1 MDINKDQPAEKPKK
15 LNSLNIVSGK
25 VEHRGFGAGSIDLS
39 QLSSVIVDGDE
50 AYLDMGALH
59 AKSKVEKGIKFST
72 NKEDVPNG
80 RTCFIVWVAA
90 DRKEDGMYYA
100 GVTSCEMQ
108 VDPEAKRGWK
118 ILADHVNRMDSAL
131 KRRIMLDNLG
141 DREKAALKK
150 LLMEYNPEMWKNTGD
165 VLKEAL
171 A

>member
-1 MDINKDQPAEKPKK
+1 MDINKDQPADKPKK

-50 AYLDMGALH
+50 AILDMGAIH

-80 RTCFIVWVAA
+80 QPYWIVWVAA
-90 DRKEDGMYYA
+90 DRNENGMYYA
-100 GVTSCEMQ
+100 GVTSCEMLI
-108 VDPEAKRGWK
+108 DSEARRGWK
-118 ILADHVNRMDSAL
+118 ILADHVNRLDYAL
-131 KRRIMLDNLG
+131 KRRFMLDNLG

-150 LLMEYNPEMWKNTGD
+150 LLMEYNPDMWNNSGD
-165 VLKEAL
+165 ILKEAL